1 MTFLSGTRY
10 VPGALC
16 LRSSMRRVQS
26 RCPLKVVVDDLPGQE
41 LSDVGMARLR
51 LAYGRPNVIALS
63 SLVAALQKRLNGSVD
78 LRFRLKNGTYVGDR
92 FSNNIRTV
100 AMLQANGTLLSG
112 DNTIPQSDTEL
123 EEPAWLD
130 RGPDDKQQPVLGR
143 RLLSTYNDVFAAQ
156 YKAWM
161 WALPWPKI
169 VAIDSDMLVV
179 ANIDWM
185 LAYQF
190 EGPVAALKACSHGAH
205 DPLGAFNSGL
215 MIFRPDIMRLP
226 QMLGRLERIHKRDKS
241 CESRATDQT
250 LLNHFFQNRWHKLP
264 SSLLTKVPHGE
275 PQPRH
280 TGSSAMWH
288 FYGEPKPWLNSCRG
302 RKAWQEMCGASDDL
316 I

>member
-26 RCPLKVVVDDLPGQE
+26 QCPLKVVVDDLPGQE
-41 LSDVGMARLR
+41 LSDVEMTRVR

-63 SLVAALQKRLNGSVD
+63 SLVAALQKRLNASMD
-78 LRFRLKNGTYVGDR
+78 LRFRLKIGTYVGDR
-92 FSNNIRTV
+92 FSNNIRSV
-100 AMLQANGTLLSG
+100 PMLQANGTLPSADG
-112 DNTIPQSDTEL
+112 TFPQSDTE
-123 EEPAWLD
+123 PAWID
-130 RGPDDKQQPVLGR
+130 RGPDDKQQPLLGR

-190 EGPVAALKACSHGAH
+190 EGPVAAIEACFHGAH

-226 QMLGRLERIHKRDKS
+226 QMLGRLQRIHKRDKS
-241 CESRATDQT
+241 CESKATDQT

-264 SSLLTKVPHGE
+264 SSLLTKVPRGKAL
-275 PQPRH
+275 PSH
-280 TGSSAMWH
+280 TGHSALWH
-288 FYGEPKPWLNSCRG
+288 FYGEPKPWLDSYSG
-302 RKAWQEMCGASDDL
+302 RKAWQKMCAAPDDL